1 MRICYNRHELK
12 KKGESALDRHGRQK
26 LFICVCC
33 VLLAAL
39 LFIMPGAQEHPLIV
53 TGPASEPAS
62 RKTLQTAP
70 GTTAFTQEISTAAPA
85 PAYPADEPSVAE
97 ETEPA
102 IVPPVSED
110 TPQPETAAPVSET
123 TQPAETAAPAASEEE
138 VTLASAV
145 LRKENTAAN
154 GASASIALKPGKD
167 ALNSLSSAKDRIE
180 YAFSLSSRGV
190 LHYSLS
196 AEAGGSADFKVSL
209 LQQYY
214 VNGVDGK
221 TALRLLNV
229 LNVVAEEGSGVSPN
243 IGLMPGSYVLRVESG
258 EQYKNVVFRLRTDF
272 TAGTD
277 YEIEYNDT
285 MTRYTEIYAG
295 VPMKGSASFYGADR
309 DTDWYLLR
317 LYTPASVNLVFMHG
331 TTDRPTAAF
340 KVCLFTSEGLELYGG
355 SALLNAAE
363 LVSGRIGLPAGNY
376 FISVQ
381 SRVYSAEDYTLTVQQ
396 GSAPSESEP
405 NDSVYQATALTAAQP
420 LCGALVAR
428 TGNADKDY
436 YAFTLDAPGYVNVWL
451 KNDESAEGS
460 SSYVRRL
467 MVLDGAGH
475 ILFSELQ
482 ANGGAE
488 IRSPGIGLPAG
499 KYYLCV
505 NNDNLYLNNE
515 TYQVGFKFTPSE
527 KWEREY
533 NGERSAATPI
543 AAGVA
548 VSGTLTDAESD
559 FDTDWF
565 TFTVKDNCKVKLKLK
580 HSVKSGENDIFNVSL
595 YNADGKHVGKT
606 IVSKENTETVS
617 RSFSVAP
624 GTYYVKVTA
633 GKYNSSIRYY
643 LTYSIEK

>member
-1 MRICYNRHELK
+1 M
-12 KKGESALDRHGRQK
+12 DRHGRQK
-26 LFICVCC
+26 LFICVFC

-39 LFIMPGAQEHPLIV
+39 LFIMPGAQEHPLTV
-53 TGPASEPAS
+53 TGPAADPVS
-62 RKTLQTAP
+62 REALQTAP
-70 GTTAFTQEISTAAPA
+70 QTTALPQEAATTAQA
-85 PAYPADEPSVAE
+85 PADETDVSSAAS

-102 IVPPVSED
+102 TVPPV
-110 TPQPETAAPVSET
+110 PERITEPVTAAPVSET
-123 TQPAETAAPAASEEE
+123 TQPIETTEPAVAEEE
-138 VTLASAV
+138 HTLASAQ
-145 LRKENTAAN
+145 LQKENTAAN
-154 GASASIALKPGKD
+154 AASTSVAIKPGQD
-167 ALNSLSSAKDRIE
+167 SLNSLSSAKDRIE
-180 YAFSLSSRGV
+180 YSLSLSSRGV
-190 LHYSLS
+190 LRYSLS

-214 VNGVDGK
+214 VNGTDGK
-221 TALRLLNV
+221 TTLRLLNV
-229 LNVVAEEGSGVSPN
+229 LNVTAEEGSGVSPN

-258 EQYKNVVFRLRTDF
+258 SKYKNVVFRMHTDF

-317 LYTPASVNLVFMHG
+317 LYTPASVNLVFTHA

-340 KVCLFTSEGLELYGG
+340 KVCLFTAEGMELYGG

-381 SRVYSAEDYTLTVQQ
+381 SRVYSAEDYTLTVQH

-405 NDSVYQATALTAAQP
+405 NDSIYQATALTAAQP

-428 TGNADKDY
+428 SGNADKDY
-436 YAFTLDAPGYVNVWL
+436 YAITLDASGYVNVWL

-482 ANGGAE
+482 SNGGAE

-543 AAGVA
+543 AASVA

-565 TFTVKDNCKVKLKLK
+565 TFTVKESCKVKLKLK

-595 YNADGKHVGKT
+595 YNADGKRVGKT

-633 GKYNSSIRYY
+633 GKYTGSVRYY